1 MPSVGASR
9 VAPASDLAG
18 AIGDFVRYR
27 QEHLTG
33 DEKGEGQIFLE
44 HLFQAFGHAGLREA
58 GAVLEARMRRRSD
71 KRRRTSFADCI
82 WKPRVL
88 IEMKKAGEPLG
99 RHYEQ
104 ALEYWFRAVPDRPRY
119 VVLCNFDEFWIYDF
133 NHQIEEPV
141 DRLRLDDLPR
151 RWEALAFLLPEE
163 TPATFGNDLVAVTR
177 ESAAR
182 VSAVFNHLVGRGI
195 DRQAAQRF
203 VLQSVMAMFA
213 EDIGLLPRH
222 LFSRAVTDTLDG
234 GSAYDLLFGLF
245 REMNTPGVTRGGRY
259 AGTPYFNGG
268 LYREITPFELEPGE
282 VQLLLLAVSDDWSQV
297 RPAIFGTLFEQS
309 LDKDERHAYGAHF
322 TSELDVMK
330 VVRPTLVEPF
340 QARIEA
346 ATSLAELAAIEQELL
361 ALRVLDPAC
370 GSGNFLYLAYRALR
384 KLEKRLQERE
394 DELRRGANV
403 TPMRL
408 AFVSPHQF
416 HGIDINAFAVEI
428 AKATLML
435 ARKLAADEL
444 GDERQVLPLDDLD
457 ANFVAGDA
465 LEVEWP
471 QAAVIIGNPPYLGR
485 NRLLAERGAT
495 YTAWLA
501 EHYPDVSGRSD
512 YVAYWFRKAHNALP
526 RGGRG
531 GLVGTTAIRTGDT
544 RKAALDYLIDN
555 GGVIYDAVAS
565 QPWSGEAGV
574 SVSIVNWSKGTVPDG
589 RRLWLADGTIPRPV
603 AEILGSLSAATD
615 VRTAKILGVNKNPK
629 VCWQGQVPGHRG
641 FVLTP
646 EEARRMVRQDSLSA
660 RVVHPYL
667 IGDELVGDGIPAR
680 FVIDI
685 PAEDAMT
692 AAAMAPAAFRR
703 VRDLVLPDR
712 QAAADDEQER
722 NREALARHPEARV
735 NRHHEQ
741 FLSTW
746 WQLSWRRP
754 TMVDALSRLPRY
766 IALSAHASE
775 HRLPMF
781 SFVSSEIH
789 PSNATFVFGLADD
802 YSFGILQSATHVA
815 WFRERC
821 SRLETRPRYT
831 SKTVF
836 DSFPWPQAPAQAA
849 VDRVVQVVAQLL
861 AFRAERMAQGITI
874 GQQYDSLRQPGRSRL
889 RDLHEALDRAVLEV
903 YGFDPDEDL
912 LAQILAL
919 NLSVAELEKAGGAV
933 RGPGPQGL
941 ANTTR
946 TAWRIEPVHRLV

>member
-1 MPSVGASR
+1 MPSLGAH
-9 VAPASDLAG
+9 AAAGPDLAS
-18 AIGDFVRYR
+18 AMRDLVRYR
-27 QEHLTG
+27 REHLTG

-44 HLFQAFGHAGLREA
+44 HLFQAFGHAGVRQA
-58 GAVLEARMRRRSD
+58 GAFLEARMRRRSSQ
-71 KRRRTSFADCI
+71 RRRTSFADCI

-119 VVLCNFDEFWIYDF
+119 VVLCNFDEFWVYDF

-141 DRLRLDDLPR
+141 DRLRLEDLPR

-163 TPATFGNDLVAVTR
+163 TRPTFGNDLVAVTR

-182 VSAVFNHLVGRGI
+182 VSAVFNHLVGRGVE
-195 DRQAAQRF
+195 RLAAQRF
-203 VLQSVMAMFA
+203 ILQSVMAMFA

-222 LFSRAVTDTLDG
+222 LFSHAVADAAEG
-234 GSAYDLLFGLF
+234 ASAYDLLFGLF
-245 REMNTPGVTRGGRY
+245 REMNTPGVTPAGRY

-268 LYREITPFELEPGE
+268 LYHQITPLELDHGE
-282 VQLLLLAVSDDWSQV
+282 VGLLLTAVSDDWSQV

-309 LDKDERHAYGAHF
+309 LGKDERHAYGAHF

-330 VVRPTLVEPF
+330 VVRPTLVEPY

-346 ATSLAELAAIEQELL
+346 ATTLAELAAIEQELL

-394 DELRRGANV
+394 GELRRGANV

-457 ANFVAGDA
+457 ANFVAADA

-471 QAAVIIGNPPYLGR
+471 RADVIIGNPPYLGR
-485 NRLLAERGAT
+485 NKLLAERGAT

-501 EHYPDVSGRSD
+501 ERYPEVSGRSD
-512 YVAYWFRKAHNALP
+512 YVAHWFRKAHDQLP
-526 RGGRG
+526 SGGRG
-531 GLVGTTAIRTGDT
+531 GLVGTTAIRVGDT
-544 RKAALDYLIDN
+544 RKAALDYVIDH
-555 GGVIYDAVAS
+555 GGTIYDAVAS
-565 QPWSGEAGV
+565 QPWSGEAKV
-574 SVSIVNWSKGTVPDG
+574 RVSIVNWCKGSVPGG
-589 RRLWLADGTIPRPV
+589 RRLWLADGTLPRPV
-603 AEILGSLSAATD
+603 TEIPGSLSVATD
-615 VRTAKILGVNKNPK
+615 VRAAKVLRVNRNPK

-646 EEARRMVRQDSLSA
+646 EEARRMVREDQLSA
-660 RVVHPYL
+660 RVIHPYL
-667 IGDELVGDGIPAR
+667 IGDELAGDGTPTR

-685 PAEDAMT
+685 AAEDAMT
-692 AAAMAPAAFRR
+692 AAAVAPAAYRR
-703 VRDLVLPDR
+703 VRDLVFPDR
-712 QAAADDEQER
+712 QAAANEEQQR
-722 NREALARHPEARV
+722 NRDALARHPGVRV
-735 NRHHEQ
+735 NRHHER
-741 FLSTW
+741 FLNAW
-746 WQLSWRRP
+746 WQHSWRRP
-754 TMVDALSRLPRY
+754 VMVAALATLPRY
-766 IALSAHASE
+766 IALSGVASE
-775 HRLPMF
+775 HRMPIL
-781 SFVSSEIH
+781 SFVSSEIR
-789 PSNATFVFGLADD
+789 PSNLTFVFGLADD
-802 YSFGILQSATHVA
+802 YSFGILQSAVHVA

-821 SRLETRPRYT
+821 SRLKADPRYT

-836 DSFPWPQAPAQAA
+836 DTFPWPQAPAQDM
-849 VDRVVQVVAQLL
+849 VDRVVDIVAELL
-861 AFRAERMAQGITI
+861 AFRAERIAQGITI

-889 RDLHEALDRAVLEV
+889 RDLHNALDGAVLDV

-919 NLSVAELEKAGGAV
+919 NLSVAELEQAGGAV

-946 TAWRIEPVHRLV
+946 TTWRIEPAHRLM